1 MYQPPEQL
9 PEQPSATPPRVLSIA
24 GSDTSGGAGIQA
36 DLKTISACGAYALT
50 AITAITAQ
58 DPNGV
63 QAVQPVTAEQL
74 RQQIDC
80 ALRYAPAAIKLG
92 MLGNAALVQVVCDC
106 LTAQPHIPV
115 IADTVIRASSG
126 AALLDDAGVQLLR
139 EHLLPRAQLITPNRQ
154 EARTLFGDDDER
166 TLQTWV
172 RQHRVPLLLTGGDS
186 GLGIAG
192 ELRFCTDVLITA
204 DNIEHLTAPRID
216 TANHHGTGCTLS
228 AALASFIAHGFSVV
242 EAVQYARHFVQQAL
256 RAGATQHWPG
266 HGPLHHFFAFGQRA
280 VSETAP

>member
-1 MYQPPEQL
+1 MS
-9 PEQPSATPPRVLSIA
+9 QPSEQTTPPRVLSIA
-24 GSDTSGGAGIQA
+24 GSDSSGGAGIQA

-58 DPNGV
+58 DPDGV
-63 QAVQPVTAEQL
+63 QAVWPVSEEQL

-80 ALRYAPAAIKLG
+80 ALRYTPAAIKLG

-106 LTAQPHIPV
+106 LAAQPHIPV

-139 EHLLPRAQLITPNRQ
+139 DHLLPRTQLITPNRQ
-154 EARTLFGDDDER
+154 EARVLFGDDDER
-166 TLQTWV
+166 SVQAWV
-172 RQHRVPLLLTGGDS
+172 RQHRVTVLLTGGNS
-186 GLGIAG
+186 TLAVAG
-192 ELRFCTDVLITA
+192 EPRYCTDILITP
-204 DNIEHLTAPRID
+204 NSIEHYTAPRIETD
-216 TANHHGTGCTLS
+216 NHHGTGCTLT
-228 AALASFIAHGFSVV
+228 AALASFLAHGFSIP

-266 HGPLHHFFAFGQRA
+266 HGPLHHFFAFGHRA
-280 VSETAP
+280 VTESSP